1 MLEIHSKKFCN
12 LKVDIWLEVGPSIY
26 VDACYGM
33 FGCYII
39 AKSFSIIII
48 IIWSFSIRNDW
59 NGLQVT
65 YKYLGR
71 LRIKQGKRILRWYLT
86 KVFLEALKMTLL
98 KA

>member
-39 AKSFSIIII
+39 AKSFSIIIR
-48 IIWSFSIRNDW
+48 SFSIRYDW

-65 YKYLGR
+65 NKYLGR

-86 KVFLEALKMTLL
+86 KVFVEALKMTLL

>member
-12 LKVDIWLEVGPSIY
+12 LKVDIRLEVGPSIY

-39 AKSFSIIII
+39 AKSFSIIIR
-48 IIWSFSIRNDW
+48 SFSIRNDW

-65 YKYLGR
+65 NKYLGR

-86 KVFLEALKMTLL
+86 KVFVEALKMTLL

>member
-1 MLEIHSKKFCN
+1 MLEIHSTKFCN

-48 IIWSFSIRNDW
+48 IIGSFSIRNAEKGYKLLTNIW
-59 NGLQVT
+59 AVWGLS
-65 YKYLGR
+65 KENE
-71 LRIKQGKRILRWYLT
+71 
-86 KVFLEALKMTLL
+86 FLDDT
-98 KA
+98 